1 MTVII
6 LVVASSCLQAYHI
19 LIVYNRLRGAI
30 IIIIIAVIANIFC
43 SSILLLSIDQ
53 MILDILRDKI
63 RAFIIVIAS
72 IFGSHIQFFVNSC
85 CCRGICWKF
94 LIY

>member
-19 LIVYNRLRGAI
+19 LIVYNRLRGA